1 MRTHIVAGV
10 QDEPECY
17 PWYRQQH
24 GTVPMN
30 HILVPVVQVAGRRG
44 LAGAGA
50 TCVCGRWPPQGH
62 IRLKVQQMSVYAC
75 GRGGGRAPAIVL
87 RREPDRPC
95 VRVVWVLLQAPDVL
109 FDYWCGA
116 QSRSHLFFQDSA
128 VGSCLGFVFIAE
140 CRGTDEGEE
149 PGCAS

>member
-1 MRTHIVAGV
+1 
-10 QDEPECY
+10 
-17 PWYRQQH
+17 
-24 GTVPMN
+24 MN

-87 RREPDRPC
+87 RREC
-95 VRVVWVLLQAPDVL
+95 VFASSGFLCGHLMSCSITGVERNLVLT
-109 FDYWCGA
+109 
-116 QSRSHLFFQDSA
+116 FFQDSA
-128 VGSCLGFVFIAE
+128 VGSCLGIVFIAE
-140 CRGTDEGEE
+140 CRGTDVGGE

>member
-1 MRTHIVAGV
+1 MLNTHCCWS
-10 QDEPECY
+10 PECC

-87 RREPDRPC
+87 RREPDQPC
-95 VRVVWVLLQAPDVL
+95 VRVVWVPLQAPDVL

-116 QSRSHLFFQDSA
+116 QSRSHLFFRIAPSVRA
-128 VGSCLGFVFIAE
+128 SGSCSLRNAE
-140 CRGTDEGEE
+140 ERM
-149 PGCAS
+149 